1 MRSAA
6 LLSVV
11 AALCIGLVPST
22 ARASGLFVAK
32 FGGEHGHATTDNPT
46 ALYYNPAGLALATGS
61 QLLIDATLAHRTASY
76 TRPESAIDDPG
87 GGTPTAATSA
97 NAGEANLTNQAASPF
112 LGFRTDLGVENFGL
126 GVGFFVPI
134 GGAAVWD
141 GNSKYKGNEE
151 FPGAQDG
158 ITRWWAMEGTMTSMY
173 LALGAG
179 YRLPDLGLSLGI
191 ALNGVRTK
199 VHTIRARNTDGSDD
213 LIQTGNDNQISEGR
227 TELEAS
233 GTDLALGVGLIYE
246 PAEDVWVGVSFQ
258 TRPGITGQQ
267 TLKGDLRQAL
277 LAAPTNSSKI
287 ELVQGMADIL
297 RLAYRQRFG
306 GKWEV
311 RAQGEMA
318 FWSAF
323 ERQCIMAAHDAVAV
337 AQGALNQSTEGRKC
351 EIGENGRT
359 EPGMIANL
367 ERQWEDALGAK
378 LGLSRFVNDDL
389 EVLAGVG
396 YDASAVPDT
405 FMDPA
410 LFDLDKY
417 TVSLGALYAI
427 SDGLSV
433 SGTFTQVIY
442 LEADT
447 SGKHKPPTMEAT
459 SIGPDAGGTYK
470 QAISVLNIGLLAKF

>member
-6 LLSVV
+6 LPSVV
-11 AALCIGLVPST
+11 AALAFGLPPV
-22 ARASGLFVAK
+22 AAEASGLFVAK

-46 ALYYNPAGLALATGS
+46 ALYYNPAGLALGKGS
-61 QLLIDATLAHRTASY
+61 TLLIDATLAQRTASF
-76 TRPESAIDDPG
+76 TRPESAIDDLG
-87 GGTPTAATSA
+87 GGTPSLATSA

-112 LGFRTDLGVENFGL
+112 LGFRTDLGVPNFGL

-134 GGAAVWD
+134 GGAAAWD
-141 GNSKYKGNEE
+141 GNSKYDGNQD

-158 ITRWWAMEGTMTSMY
+158 VTRWWAMEGTMTAMY
-173 LALGAG
+173 LSLGAG

-191 ALNGVRTK
+191 AVSGVRTK

-213 LIQTGNDNQISEGR
+213 LIQKDNGDQIKEGR
-227 TELEAS
+227 TELEAA
-233 GTDLALGVGLIYE
+233 GNDLALGLGLIYE

-258 TRPGITGQQ
+258 TRPGITGEQ
-267 TLKGDLRQAL
+267 TLQGTLRQAL
-277 LAAPTNSSKI
+277 LAAPINTSKI

-297 RLAYRQRFG
+297 RVAYRQRFG

-323 ERQCIMAAHDAVAV
+323 ERQCIMD
-337 AQGALNQSTEGRKC
+337 QSTEGREC
-351 EIGENGRT
+351 SIGENGRT
-359 EPGMIANL
+359 KPGMIANL
-367 ERQWEDALGAK
+367 ERQWEDALGGK

-389 EVLAGVG
+389 EVVAGVG

-417 TVSLGALYAI
+417 TVSLGALYDI
-427 SDGLSV
+427 SETLSL

-447 SGKHKPPTMEAT
+447 AGKHKPPTMAP
-459 SIGPDAGGTYK
+459 SSVGPDAGGVYK
-470 QAISVLNIGLLAKF
+470 QAISVLNIGLLARF